1 MCVLCTKSLSHAQL
15 FAASCTVA
23 CWAPLSMEFSRQEY
37 WSKFPFPTP
46 EDLPDPGIELMA
58 LMSPTLA
65 GRVFFT
71 TTHLGSSQYKSYQNL
86 LQIHS
91 QLILVNYRKILVI
104 KLYGLFSVL
113 LLLLY
118 IYIYI
123 WYIP

>member
-1 MCVLCTKSLSHAQL
+1 MLCAKSLSHAQL
-15 FAASCTVA
+15 FAALLTVA
-23 CWAPLSMEFSRQEY
+23 CQAPLSMEFSRQEY

-46 EDLPDPGIELMA
+46 EDLPDTGIELMA

-65 GRVFFT
+65 GRFFFT
-71 TTHLGSSQYKSYQNL
+71 TTQLGSSQYKSYQNL

>member
-1 MCVLCTKSLSHAQL
+1 
-15 FAASCTVA
+15 
-23 CWAPLSMEFSRQEY
+23 MEFSRQEY

-46 EDLPDPGIELMA
+46 EDLPDTGIELMA

-65 GRVFFT
+65 GRFFFT
-71 TTHLGSSQYKSYQNL
+71 TTQLGSSQYKSYQNL